1 MAVTVQRLT
10 DIDNSIH
17 SLLNNEKIKDAP
29 ASDPTKKAL
38 QAVDKIVE
46 SLLESMKKQAARNQT
61 PSAQQAANTAHD
73 NSSQS
78 TPNASSTKQTKSPNP
93 AAQTSSTSPVNASG
107 GAIRGDSASLS
118 TGADSSNLEGILDEL
133 ERALKAQEHEQNGK
147 STGVPAAG
155 DKAPHHGHGHHH
167 TASNSENSRSTGGI
181 SAAGGAS
188 NARMENHVVAGK
200 SSPDQIMN
208 QGREVG
214 SHNKSYGPEL
224 AANKQKILDGLDNAS
239 PPATDKEKALVMS
252 MFMQETTHMTA
263 AEGDRS
269 KDANSNG
276 SANFSALNMNTDM
289 MKRVST
295 FDPAV
300 NLNDDA
306 NIGKAAS
313 LCLDG
318 LREKGTMSWIAGHR
332 GGGPASDRQDA
343 TGSAATPGD
352 ANSADY
358 FKQYYDSVAT
368 DYQAILKDPT
378 LLKNDMRVENDAK
391 PVYG

>member
-1 MAVTVQRLT
+1 M
-10 DIDNSIH
+10 
-17 SLLNNEKIKDAP
+17 
-29 ASDPTKKAL
+29 
-38 QAVDKIVE
+38 
-46 SLLESMKKQAARNQT
+46 
-61 PSAQQAANTAHD
+61 
-73 NSSQS
+73 
-78 TPNASSTKQTKSPNP
+78 
-93 AAQTSSTSPVNASG
+93 
-107 GAIRGDSASLS
+107 
-118 TGADSSNLEGILDEL
+118 
-133 ERALKAQEHEQNGK
+133 
-147 STGVPAAG
+147 TGVQTCALP
-155 DKAPHHGHGHHH
+155 
-167 TASNSENSRSTGGI
+167 I
-181 SAAGGAS
+181 S
-188 NARMENHVVAGK
+188 
-200 SSPDQIMN
+200 
-208 QGREVG
+208 
-214 SHNKSYGPEL
+214 
-224 AANKQKILDGLDNAS
+224 
-239 PPATDKEKALVMS
+239 
-252 MFMQETTHMTA
+252 HMTA
-263 AEGDRS
+263 TQGDRS

-343 TGSAATPGD
+343 TGSAAIPGD

-368 DYQAILKDPT
+368 DYQAILKDPS
-378 LLKNDMRVENDAK
+378 LLKNDIRVENDAK